1 MMSETKF
8 EDLTIQSNF
17 MFKHVMG
24 NKGLCQRFISNVMK
38 CDVVDLEYIETEKE
52 LEPYFDS
59 KCVRLDVIVVDR
71 NNNRYNLEMQVR
83 NVIGKETKLPLLPKR
98 ARYYQSVMD
107 MDMLQKGQTYD
118 KLSPL
123 VLVFVCAFDLFKE
136 GRYVYTFKSRCL
148 ENLDLELAN
157 DVTTMFLNANGVAG
171 DVTPQMVNFLEYVK
185 TKVPNDA
192 YTRELE
198 AEVARLKLDK
208 EVRRKYMVLQAELRD
223 TEIVAFEA
231 GEAKGRAVGLAEG
244 REEGHAAGLAQGL
257 AEGLA
262 EGEAKKSRE
271 TALEMLKDREPL
283 TKIMKY
289 SKLAKEDILLLA
301 KENGIEAV
309 VA

>member
-98 ARYYQSVMD
+98 ARYYQSMMD

-157 DVTTMFLNANGVAG
+157 DVTTMFLNANGVVG

-185 TKVPNDA
+185 TQVPNDA

-231 GEAKGRAVGLAEG
+231 GEAQ
-244 REEGHAAGLAQGL
+244 GHAA
-257 AEGLA
+257 GLA

-271 TALEMLKDREPL
+271 TALEMLKDGEPL

>member
-1 MMSETKF
+1 MAESEATKF
-8 EDLTIQSNF
+8 ENLTIQSNF

-24 NKGLCQRFISNVMK
+24 NKNLCQYFISNVMQ
-38 CDVVDLEYIETEKE
+38 CEVVDLEYIETEKE

-59 KCVRLDVIVVDR
+59 KCVRLDVIVVDK

-123 VLVFVCAFDLFKE
+123 VLVFVCAFDLFDE

-148 ENLDLELAN
+148 ENLELELAN

-171 DVTPQMVNFLEYVK
+171 NVTPQMVNFLEYVK
-185 TKVPNDA
+185 TQVPNDA

-198 AEVARLKLDK
+198 AEVARLKQDK

-223 TEIVAFEA
+223 TEIIAFEA
-231 GEAKGRAVGLAEG
+231 GEAQGHAVGLAEG
-244 REEGHAAGLAQGL
+244 EVQGELKERLKNINALMKNFKVSAQEAMQILEIPSEEQQKLL
-257 AEGLA
+257 
-262 EGEAKKSRE
+262 
-271 TALEMLKDREPL
+271 PL
-283 TKIMKY
+283 
-289 SKLAKEDILLLA
+289 L
-301 KENGIEAV
+301 
-309 VA
+309 

>member
-1 MMSETKF
+1 M
-8 EDLTIQSNF
+8 
-17 MFKHVMG
+17 
-24 NKGLCQRFISNVMK
+24 
-38 CDVVDLEYIETEKE
+38 
-52 LEPYFDS
+52 
-59 KCVRLDVIVVDR
+59 
-71 NNNRYNLEMQVR
+71 
-83 NVIGKETKLPLLPKR
+83 
-98 ARYYQSVMD
+98 
-107 MDMLQKGQTYD
+107 
-118 KLSPL
+118 
-123 VLVFVCAFDLFKE
+123 
-136 GRYVYTFKSRCL
+136 

-185 TKVPNDA
+185 TQVPNDA

-231 GEAKGRAVGLAEG
+231 GEAKG
-244 REEGHAAGLAQGL
+244 HAAGL

-262 EGEAKKSRE
+262 EGEAKGEAKKSRE